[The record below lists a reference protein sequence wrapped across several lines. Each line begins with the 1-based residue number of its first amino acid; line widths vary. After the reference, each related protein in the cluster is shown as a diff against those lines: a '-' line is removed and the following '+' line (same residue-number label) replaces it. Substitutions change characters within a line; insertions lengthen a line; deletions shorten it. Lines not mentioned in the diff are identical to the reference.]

1 MNYFFAILS
10 FICLISVNI
19 VHGAGEG
26 SSTPGAE
33 AAPNSTSENSILN
46 DNVSGRVDYIVG
58 EFGVDPSLANF
69 TKKNY

>member
-1 MNYFFAILS
+1 LS

-46 DNVSGRVDYIVG
+46 DNVSGRV
-58 EFGVDPSLANF
+58 E
-69 TKKNY
+69 KKLLKKL